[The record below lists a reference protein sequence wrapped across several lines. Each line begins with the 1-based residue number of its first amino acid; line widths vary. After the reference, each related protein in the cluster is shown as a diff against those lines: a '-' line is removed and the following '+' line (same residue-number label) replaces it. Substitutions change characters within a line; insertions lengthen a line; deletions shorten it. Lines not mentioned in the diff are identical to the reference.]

1 MHHNLLKGKQ
11 FIYTRSEGDS
21 SELRNMLAEYGG
33 ELIDFP
39 TIEVTK
45 RELLDAEKRIIEEAD
60 SFDWIILTSSNAVKY
75 LFEYWAEFNKEISL
89 FNNVKFA
96 VVGAQTGETLK
107 KYGFAYNYINKG
119 ITGVEFAN
127 ELTQIISSSQ
137 KALYPTGTLTG
148 SNMESTLGER
158 ITRVNIYK
166 TTLPK
171 VVDKNIL
178 QQIIDFNYDMLIF
191 TSPSGFDNLVELISS
206 EVDIKLIPATCI
218 GTTTKNAM
226 LLKGVNPLAVATSA
240 DSFGIAQSIINY
252 YKTDI
257 SNQ

>member
-39 TIEVTK
+39 TIEVAK
-45 RELLDAEKRIIEEAD
+45 RELLDTESNIIDEAD

-75 LFEYWAEFNKEISL
+75 LFEYWKEINKDISL
-89 FNNVKFA
+89 FNKVKFA
-96 VVGAQTGETLK
+96 VVGAQTGETLRN
-107 KYGFAYNYINKG
+107 YGFEYFYINKG

-127 ELTQIISSSQ
+127 ELSQIISSSQ

-148 SNMESTLGER
+148 GNMENTLGER
-158 ITRVNIYK
+158 ITRVNVYE

-171 VVDKNIL
+171 VIDKNIL
-178 QQIIDFNYDMLIF
+178 QQITDYNYDMLIF
-191 TSPSGFDNLVELISS
+191 TSPSGFDNLIELISS
-206 EVDIKLIPATCI
+206 EVDIEKIPATCI
-218 GTTTKNAM
+218 GTTTKKAM
-226 LLKGVNPLAVATSA
+226 LLKGVKPLAVAASA

-252 YKTDI
+252 YKTEI